1 MWGGGD
7 PSVGGWSRWGGW
19 GVSRSGAVPLP
30 RARKAGGAAAERCC
44 SDSGGSPAAP
54 SDRAGTGGLKRG
66 EKTGNRENSG
76 DKGSAPDAPPPAPT
90 LRTPTG
96 CTHREAARGVAGGR
110 RGGGG
115 PGAGGCAVW
124 AAALGRSAGRC
135 WSSNRAPR
143 SDVTSAYRGQPVRA
157 APLCAAGGLTL
168 WWLGRLYVY

>member
-76 DKGSAPDAPPPAPT
+76 DKGSAPDAPPPPPNSAL
-90 LRTPTG
+90 LR
-96 CTHREAARGVAGGR
+96 AALTARPRGGW

-115 PGAGGCAVW
+115 GGAAPAPGAARFGPRHWGAPRGAAGVRIARREVTSHPLTAGSQCA
-124 AAALGRSAGRC
+124 LRRSA
-135 WSSNRAPR
+135 
-143 SDVTSAYRGQPVRA
+143 
-157 APLCAAGGLTL
+157 PLEG
-168 WWLGRLYVY
+168 